1 LPVFPTNATLHID
14 DAPVPFAL
22 GPSVHARKRLA
33 QAKNWQQVVATLVW
47 PYLQLIRETEN
58 LRLKSRSNTSEM
70 ECTCGQKW
78 RRLSVVVVR
87 MFVLERIQ
95 IITCNCRPAPL
106 QLLRRGLFGCA
117 PINPSLAVELQVLS
131 LVTGLFLRLSPN
143 NTAVSDTLVDFLKDR
158 GYVMKG
164 EDPLRKRFS
173 NALHWYNVLQDRASY
188 FLDQMIEVGREEIL
202 REDNEEPEPPAEDSR
217 QNEEDRLPGEGS
229 VPLLRPSEYLRARCP
244 ICFGGKVSASSQ
256 LNAFA
261 CIDAVFTQKNNKHAT
276 RDPPREHPKSVFIPE
291 SEVRL
296 WEDFVAEV
304 RPPKAKKDE
313 NAQSAKDDF
322 CEGPLRVP
330 NSVLNACENSFTAA
344 DGTRQKAS
352 TQFFDST
359 GLMGMLCRHDRVLW
373 LVNMTSPGEH
383 QHYVFTL
390 IERLSNHLPPWF
402 TVGLLY
408 DVACSTH
415 RSCVKWDFLSPF
427 LSRITFAI
435 SVFHAYG
442 HAWPCQCIYHPR
454 KCKGFGLTDGE
465 GCERFWHSIC
475 MLVAYLRVCGVSF
488 RSNYTSDIAQLC
500 SIHIV
505 ALSKIIH
512 LGSPDS
518 SCR

>member
-1 LPVFPTNATLHID
+1 M
-14 DAPVPFAL
+14 PFAL

-33 QAKNWQQVVATLVW
+33 QAKNWQQVVATLVR

-330 NSVLNACENSFTAA
+330 NSVLDACENSFTAA

-373 LVNMTSPGEH
+373 LVNMTSPGER

-390 IERLSNHLPPWF
+390 IERLFNHLPPWF

-512 LGSPDS
+512 LGLPDS
-518 SCR
+518 SRR